1 LIAVLTEFALQ
12 DSCGALQDSWSPQVT
27 ALVGLLSR
35 IRGSALQDIIAV
47 ELTDIMLAGRAI
59 LRNLPGPTFT
69 AKELLHGEQ
78 I

>member
-12 DSCGALQDSWSPQVT
+12 DSCGALQDPWSPQVT